1 MRCGVLPT
9 GFSLVD
15 LLAAITLFAILT
27 GISAPLLLA
36 TLDDLR
42 AFAATRY
49 LSSRLQQARMEAV
62 SRTANVAVRF
72 ERDNL
77 GYVYAVYLD
86 GNRNGVLSRDIQT
99 GVDRELERPR
109 RLSEGFS
116 GVEFAALPG
125 LPPVDPSTPPPGDD
139 PVHLGPSGLATFT
152 PRGTSTPGSLYVRG
166 AGRAQYVVRIFG
178 ETGKTRILKYDPH
191 GQRWLPR

>member
-42 AFAATRY
+42 AFAA
-49 LSSRLQQARMEAV
+49 
-62 SRTANVAVRF
+62 
-72 ERDNL
+72 
-77 GYVYAVYLD
+77 
-86 GNRNGVLSRDIQT
+86 GVLSRDIQT